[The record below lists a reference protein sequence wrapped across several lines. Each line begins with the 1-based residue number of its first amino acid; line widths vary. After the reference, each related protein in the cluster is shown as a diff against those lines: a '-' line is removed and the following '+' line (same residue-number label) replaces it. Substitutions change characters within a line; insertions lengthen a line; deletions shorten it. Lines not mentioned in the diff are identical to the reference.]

1 MKEKYE
7 KPQILFEDMRLSTAV
22 ATKCTYVKKSDGTIV
37 PWDNIG
43 AEWGFLT
50 DQQVCSM
57 VDEKFCYH
65 NPDDM
70 DAILIHDVS

>member
-43 AEWGFLT
+43 EGWGFLT
-50 DQQVCSM
+50 DQQVCFK

-70 DAILIHDVS
+70 DAIFIHDVS